1 MKYDLG
7 LMELNLALEK
17 LRHFYDRHI
26 FSFDFFL
33 ILGEPYL
40 MFKKVF
46 FSFVFIL

>member
-7 LMELNLALEK
+7 LMELSLALEK
-17 LRHFYDRHI
+17 LRHFYDRYI
-26 FSFDFFL
+26 CSLEFFL
-33 ILGEPYL
+33 SLGEPYL